1 MLQRWETGR
10 DILGYSITYPCMSH
24 TIRDKEKL
32 LKRVRRV
39 KGQVEAVER
48 ALQHEKECSDVL
60 QLIAAAR
67 GAMNGLM
74 AEVLED
80 HIRCHVK
87 FASGSREIDSGAEEV
102 IDVIRSYLK

>member
-1 MLQRWETGR
+1 
-10 DILGYSITYPCMSH
+10 MSH
-24 TIRDKEKL
+24 TIRNKEKL

-39 KGQVEAVER
+39 RGQVEAVER
-48 ALQHEKECSDVL
+48 ALQDQRECSDVL

-80 HIRCHVK
+80 HILCHVK
-87 FASGSREIDSGAEEV
+87 FTPGSRGVESGAQEV

>member
-1 MLQRWETGR
+1 
-10 DILGYSITYPCMSH
+10 MSH
-24 TIRDKEKL
+24 TIRNKEKL

-39 KGQVEAVER
+39 RGQVEAVER
-48 ALQHEKECSDVL
+48 ALQEAKECSDVL

-80 HIRCHVK
+80 HIRCHVRFTPAAK
-87 FASGSREIDSGAEEV
+87 GTDSGAEEV